1 MKDLPIP
8 IYISDDGSVKTDI
21 QIKDETIRFNQKQM
35 SQIFGVEI
43 ANINQ
48 HIKNIYKQGEL
59 NEVSTIKDFLIVQNE
74 WDREIKR
81 KVIFY
86 NLDMIISVW
95 YRVNSTKATKFRIRA
110 TSILKQYIYDWYA
123 INQFRLQ
130 QVGIDDL
137 KKSLEIV
144 SRAITNGDLNN
155 DEAVWLAKL
164 MTIYIPSLITLNQFD
179 TDKLSENIYISDEQK
194 YKLDAQNANEILSKL
209 KQELIAKWEA
219 SELFAMD
226 RNDGL
231 GSIFG
236 NIYQSFGDQELYP
249 TTIHKAANLFY
260 MIIKNHPFVDG
271 NKRSAAFLFVRY
283 LSQNDL
289 LQDKNGIDKINKQTL
304 VAITILIAISD
315 PKEKEI
321 MIKLIVNLIS

>member
-1 MKDLPIP
+1 MKDLPMP
-8 IYISDDGSVKTDI
+8 IYISDDGSVRTDI
-21 QIKDETIRFNQKQM
+21 QIKDETIRLNQKQM
-35 SQIFGVEI
+35 SQIFDV
-43 ANINQ
+43 NTKTINE
-48 HIKNIYKQGEL
+48 HIQNIYISHEL
-59 NEVSTIKDFLIVQNE
+59 KENWTIRKNQIVQTE
-74 WDREIKR
+74 WNRQVNREVK
-81 KVIFY
+81 FY

-95 YRVNSTKATKFRIRA
+95 YRVNSAKATQFRIRA

-144 SRAITNGDLNN
+144 SRAIANGDLNN

-179 TDKLSENIYISDEQK
+179 TDNLSENIYISDEQK
-194 YKLDAQNANEILSKL
+194 YKLDTQNANEILSKL
-209 KQELIAKWEA
+209 KQELMLKWEA

-226 RNDGL
+226 RNDWL

-249 TTIHKAANLFY
+249 SVIHKAANLFY
-260 MIIKNHPFVDG
+260 MIIKNHPFADG

-283 LSQNDL
+283 LSQNNL
-289 LQDKNGIDKINKQTL
+289 LQDKDGTDKINRQTL
-304 VAITILIAISD
+304 VAITILVAISD

-321 MIKLIVNLIS
+321 MIKLIINLVS

>member
-1 MKDLPIP
+1 MKDLPMP

-21 QIKDETIRFNQKQM
+21 QIKDDSIRLNEAQM
-35 SQIFGVEI
+35 SQIFGVERSV
-43 ANINQ
+43 INK
-48 HIKNIYKQGEL
+48 HINKVYKEIWLDKESNVQKMHIP
-59 NEVSTIKDFLIVQNE
+59 NSDKKVSF
-74 WDREIKR
+74 
-81 KVIFY
+81 F
-86 NLDMIISVW
+86 NLDIIIWVW
-95 YRVNSTKATKFRIRA
+95 YKVWSKKWNDFRIRA
-110 TSILKQYIYDWYA
+110 TNILKQYIYNWYA
-123 INQFRLQ
+123 INEYRIH

-144 SRAITNGDLNN
+144 SRAIANGNLNN

-179 TDKLSENIYISDEQK
+179 TDNLSENIYISDEQK
-194 YKLDAQNANEILSKL
+194 YKLDTQNANEILSKL
-209 KQELIAKWEA
+209 KQELIVKWEA

-226 RNDGL
+226 RNDWL

-249 TTIHKAANLFY
+249 SVIHKAANLFY
-260 MIIKNHPFVDG
+260 MIIKNHPFADG

-283 LSQNDL
+283 LSQNNL
-289 LQDKNGIDKINKQTL
+289 LQDKDGVDKINRQTL
-304 VAITILIAISD
+304 VAITILVAISD

-321 MIKLIVNLIS
+321 MIKLIINLVS